1 MDFSLH
7 TRAIGASPSPTQQHS
22 HVFGFHRLF
31 LKLQKGYVCKSSSP
45 IFLFQ
50 QSNKNGMAKMLTV
63 LLNNLK

>member
-7 TRAIGASPSPTQQHS
+7 TRAIGAFPSPTQQHS
-22 HVFGFHRLF
+22 HVSVSTGVF
-31 LKLQKGYVCKSSSP
+31 KASKGVCVQIFSP

-50 QSNKNGMAKMLTV
+50 QSNENGMAKMLTV